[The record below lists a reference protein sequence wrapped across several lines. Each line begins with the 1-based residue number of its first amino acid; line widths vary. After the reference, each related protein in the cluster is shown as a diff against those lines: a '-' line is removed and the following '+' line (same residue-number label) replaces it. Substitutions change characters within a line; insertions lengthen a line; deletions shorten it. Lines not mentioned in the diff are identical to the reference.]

1 MWNYRI
7 VKTTDDVT
15 KEDSFEVC
23 EVYYDTLGK
32 PMGYCTSSVIGESV
46 IEIQSVIGMMAEAL
60 CRPVITF
67 NKPPTK

>member
-23 EVYYDTLGK
+23 EVYYNHIGK
-32 PMGYCTSSVIGESV
+32 PAGYCAATVGSETEEGLKEVLQMMSS
-46 IEIQSVIGMMAEAL
+46 AL
-60 CRPVITF
+60 EKATIKSTEF
-67 NKPPTK
+67 K